1 LFDQALDK
9 VSAEVVLEGSG
20 VAYGQYRDFKTRF
33 SLLAV
38 LLYTSTHACLLW
50 SACFVLP
57 ALGCLRWVDY

>member
-1 LFDQALDK
+1 VAGLFDQALDK

-38 LLYTSTHACLLW
+38 FLYTH
-50 SACFVLP
+50 VLKN
-57 ALGCLRWVDY
+57 LNFF